1 MEFLPTLYK
10 LTSTGK
16 VQEWSIGV
24 RESANAI
31 TIETVYGQVDGKKQI
46 ASEVITEGKNVGRS
60 NETTPLEQAVSE
72 ATSRWELKQKK
83 HYVTDLSA
91 AEAGTVDAT
100 FVAGGVA
107 PMLAHGFDKQGH
119 KITYPAFVQ
128 PKLDGHRCIAMVID
142 GKATLWSR
150 TQKRI
155 NSMPH
160 IEAEL
165 EAMYPDID
173 IVLDGELYNHEYRD
187 RFEELTSKIRKDKP
201 VPGHE
206 VVQYHIYDV
215 VVDGPFSA
223 RNEILE
229 VVSARAVQVNAKA
242 ISNVFTAEAV
252 DQDDLMDLFSVFV
265 GQGFEGAIARNAA
278 GAYKNKRSYDL
289 QKIKEFDDAEFEVV
303 AIEEGRGKMAGKALF
318 VCATETGE
326 TFRCKMVGALDDLA
340 AYLDNADEWIG
351 KQLTVKFFGMTNG
364 NVPRFPIGLRF
375 REDV

>member
-1 MEFLPTLYK
+1 MNPPSLYK
-10 LTSTGK
+10 KTSTGAIQVWNIG
-16 VQEWSIGV
+16 VQERDGV
-24 RESANAI
+24 V
-31 TIETVYGQVDGKKQI
+31 TIETVNGQIDGKKQT
-46 ASEVITEGKNVGRS
+46 ASEVITEGKNIGRA
-60 NETTPLEQAVSE
+60 NATTPYEQAVAE

-107 PMLAHGFDKQGH
+107 PMLAFPFDKQGH
-119 KITYPAFVQ
+119 KITYPCYVQ

-165 EAMYPDID
+165 EAMFPETN
-173 IVLDGELYNHEYRD
+173 IVLDGELYNHDYRE
-187 RFEELTSKIRKDKP
+187 RFEDLTSKIRKDKP

-206 VVQYHIYDV
+206 VVQYHVYDV
-215 VVDGPFSA
+215 VTDGPFTT
-223 RNEILE
+223 RNAMLDLLAEL
-229 VVSARAVQVNAKA
+229 VLATGAQS
-242 ISNVFTAEAV
+242 ISSVYTVTAEDETA
-252 DQDDLMDLFSVFV
+252 LMDAFAIFV
-265 GQGFEGAIARNAA
+265 EQGFEGAIARNAA
-278 GAYKNKRSYDL
+278 GLYKNKRSYDL

-303 AIEEGRGKMAGKALF
+303 RIEEGRGKMAGKALF
-318 VCATETGE
+318 VCETVMGDE
-326 TFRCKMVGALDDLA
+326 FRCKMVGELDALT
-340 AYLDNADEWIG
+340 AYLDNADQWIG
-351 KQLTVKFFGMTNG
+351 KLLTVKFFGMTNG
-364 NVPRFPIGLRF
+364 GVPRFPIGLRF

>member
-1 MEFLPTLYK
+1 MTSIAFDPLFK
-10 LTSTGK
+10 KTSTG
-16 VQEWSIGV
+16 
-24 RESANAI
+24 AI
-31 TIETVYGQVDGKKQI
+31 QTWRICVEGAEIITWYGQSGGKMQE
-46 ASEVITEGKNVGRS
+46 ARETITEGKNLGRA
-60 NETTPLEQAVSE
+60 NATTPEEQAVAE

-83 HYVTDLSA
+83 HYVTSRAD
-91 AEAGTVDAT
+91 AEAGTVDST

-107 PMLAHGFDKQGH
+107 PMLAFPFDKQGH
-119 KITYPAFVQ
+119 KITYPAYVQ

-165 EAMYPDID
+165 EAMFPALD
-173 IVLDGELYNHEYRD
+173 IVLDGELYNHDYRD

-206 VVQYHIYDV
+206 VVQYHVYDV
-215 VVDGPFSA
+215 VVDGPFSQRKA
-223 RNEILE
+223 ILE
-229 VVSARAVQVNAKA
+229 TLGSLVAHYDAKA
-242 ISNVFTAEAV
+242 ITPVYTAKVMDEAE
-252 DQDDLMDLFSVFV
+252 LMDMFGVFV
-265 GQGFEGAIARNAA
+265 DQGFEGAIARNAA
-278 GAYKNKRSYDL
+278 GLYKNKRSYDL

-303 AIEEGRGKMAGKALF
+303 GVEEGRGKMAGKALF
-318 VCATETGE
+318 VCVTESGE

-351 KQLTVKFFGMTNG
+351 KPLTVKFFGMTNG